1 MSETGLFYCQMVR
14 INIYIYIYVPNLDHH
29 PNAQKVGQEPQL
41 GSKTKLVWGPIEV
54 LILMSEP
61 IRNFAFLIGEIS
73 SKSESKTEK
82 FEN

>member
-1 MSETGLFYCQMVR
+1 VR
-14 INIYIYIYVPNLDHH
+14 LDYFIAKWWESTYIYIYVPNLDHH